1 MAVGFF
7 QAPAV
12 VEQPLTY
19 KEAFM
24 NRVIKTLAA
33 ITFSGVMSSSFA
45 AETVS
50 VEDLHAQRAELA
62 AQQVT
67 ITGKVIKVNNGIMR
81 RNFIHLQDGTGS
93 GDSDRVIVTSQQ
105 TAEVGAQITAVG
117 TVKLDTDFGMGYFYP
132 ALVEEATLTPVQ

>member
-1 MAVGFF
+1 
-7 QAPAV
+7 
-12 VEQPLTY
+12 
-19 KEAFM
+19 M

-132 ALVEEATLTPVQ
+132 TLVEEATLTPVQ